1 MMANAAAA
9 AAIAPPPP
17 PPKAAAPF
25 PPLPSENPDEEGAL
39 GLPPL
44 PAPPPII
51 PEAPTRLEQTKV
63 PLAWTAAKVGP
74 AVNISG
80 DGATASR
87 SASGCGAQLTSE
99 WMQGGR
105 HPHVYHIVLALDEV
119 MPETMIGIVGK
130 NFWPSDWSEPLAKS
144 LHSIVL
150 ECGTGKFFVKGKATS
165 FMLKPLTSGAR
176 LHMMLD
182 MQVQE
187 MTLELLGTSPG
198 QILSSVTIEAVPAE
212 VTLVVG
218 FCAGGPQSV
227 RVVACTKELPEM
239 KLLGKHGG
247 RKGGDVIIN
256 VTAMVDMMMV
266 LVIFLVMNF
275 NASGEM
281 LFLSKDIKMPG
292 AENGDSVTRVPI
304 VSISNKNQL
313 YFEGVILTDLNN
325 IDPNDPNWRIAELE
339 EKLFEWARDEGW
351 FS

>member
-1 MMANAAAA
+1 MLANAAVA

-17 PPKAAAPF
+17 PPQAAAPF

-105 HPHVYHIVLALDEV
+105 HPHVYHLVLALDEV

-130 NFWPSDWSEPLAKS
+130 NYWPSDWSEPLAKS

-150 ECGTGKFFVKGKATS
+150 ECGSGKFFVKGKATS
-165 FMLKPLTSGAR
+165 FMLKPLMSGAR

-198 QILSSVTIEAVPAE
+198 QILSSVTIEAIPAE
-212 VTLVVG
+212 VTLVAG

-239 KLLGKHGG
+239 KLLGKLKKDLWDEDNKVEPLALNVKKVEPTLLQAQQNEAKVAQSLDMS
-247 RKGGDVIIN
+247 RLQPSVQNRLSAVWFILSARSGD
-256 VTAMVDMMMV
+256 
-266 LVIFLVMNF
+266 
-275 NASGEM
+275 
-281 LFLSKDIKMPG
+281 LS
-292 AENGDSVTRVPI
+292 R
-304 VSISNKNQL
+304 
-313 YFEGVILTDLNN
+313 
-325 IDPNDPNWRIAELE
+325 RC
-339 EKLFEWARDEGW
+339 
-351 FS
+351 